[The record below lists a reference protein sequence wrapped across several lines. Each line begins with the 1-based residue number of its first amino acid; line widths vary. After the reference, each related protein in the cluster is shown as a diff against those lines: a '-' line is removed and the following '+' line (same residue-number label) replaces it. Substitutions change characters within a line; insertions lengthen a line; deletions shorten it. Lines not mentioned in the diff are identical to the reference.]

1 MKAAHPTPE
10 HCDLLVVGSGA
21 GALSAA
27 VTAAHLGL
35 KVIVVEKD
43 PQYGGT
49 TAWSGGWMWVP
60 RNPLAVE
67 AGLLERI
74 DKPLSYLRRELGE
87 KFDESRALAFLT
99 NGPRMVEFFRKNTAL
114 QFIDGNTIPDFHG
127 HTINAATGG
136 RSICAAPFDA
146 RQLGERLHDLKPPLH
161 ETTLW
166 SMGIASGA
174 ELRHFL
180 NALHKP
186 ASFWYVTK
194 LVLRHWRDLLVHRR
208 GTRLVNGNALI
219 GGLAKS
225 AFDWGVDI
233 RVNSPALRLLQ
244 EGSRV
249 TGAVIQTPQGEA
261 NIHARCGVVLAT
273 GGFPHD
279 PKRKQQLLPHAP
291 TGHEHWSAGN
301 RGNTGDGL
309 RLGESAGG
317 VVAGDLVQ
325 AAALAPVS
333 LVPRQDG
340 SVAHFPH
347 LIERAKP
354 GLIAVTAQ
362 GQRFAN
368 EANSYHD
375 FMQDLLAATPA
386 GHKPEAWLVC
396 DHAFIRY
403 YGLGAVKPAPMP
415 LGPWLKNGYLKRGH
429 SLADLAQACGIDAKT
444 LQATVQR
451 YNTLT
456 QDGKDRDFGKGETP
470 YNRIQGDAIKAT
482 RRGLRNP
489 CMGPIEQGPFYAV
502 KVVMGSL
509 GTFAGLRV
517 NDHAQVIDAQ
527 GQAIPGLYAGGN
539 DLSSMMGGHYPAGGI
554 TLGPAMTFGFIAAHH
569 AAGRDLDNSPLMTNT
584 VSSPAQT
591 LSSQDSNTLSPRT
604 RSGVHA
610 RTPLDAGSKSGMT
623 APLHLHQKAHTMYY
637 ELATMTLPFG
647 TAGQAASYVQAFAT
661 APQAQGELLGCW
673 FTDIGVLNQMIV
685 LRGFATLDA
694 LQAERDRTQQSARP
708 ESGNGPWGPFGCGEI
723 YQSLEQHSYK
733 GFPWM
738 KPVRPSA
745 ESGITGPVYE
755 IRTYGIK
762 TGGVQP
768 TIDLWEQYVPARNK
782 LSPCV
787 VAMVAL
793 DGPLRFTNIWAY
805 DSLNARSQIRGEA
818 VAQGIWP
825 PKGGPAHLTTNMVST
840 IAMPTAVSPL
850 K

>member
-1 MKAAHPTPE
+1 MNAARPSTE

-35 KVIVVEKD
+35 KVIVVEKEA
-43 PQYGGT
+43 QYGGT

-60 RNPLAVE
+60 RNPLAIE
-67 AGLLERI
+67 AGLVERI
-74 DKPLSYLRRELGE
+74 EKPLSYLRRELGE
-87 KFDESRALAFLT
+87 KFDESRALAFLN
-99 NGPRMVEFFRKNTAL
+99 NGPRMVEFFRRHTAL
-114 QFIDGNTIPDFHG
+114 QFIDGNAIPDFHG
-127 HTINAATGG
+127 HTIDAALGG

-146 RQLGERLHDLKPPLH
+146 RPLGDRLHDLKPPLH

-166 SMGIASGA
+166 GMGIASGA

-186 ASFWYVTK
+186 ASFWHVTK

-219 GGLAKS
+219 GGLAQS
-225 AFDWGVDI
+225 AFDQGVQI
-233 RVNSPALRLLQ
+233 RVNSPAVRLLQ
-244 EGSRV
+244 SEGRV
-249 TGAVIQTPQGEA
+249 TGAVVQSPNGEVSIQ
-261 NIHARCGVVLAT
+261 ARCGVVLAT

-279 PKRKQQLLPHAP
+279 PARKLQLLPHAP

-333 LVPRQDG
+333 LVPRPDG
-340 SVAHFPH
+340 SMAHFPH

-386 GHKPEAWLVC
+386 GHKPEAWLIC
-396 DHAFIRY
+396 DHLFLRY

-415 LGPWLKNGYLKRGH
+415 LGPWLKNGYLKRGQTLKE
-429 SLADLAQACGIDAKT
+429 LANACGIDAPA

-451 YNTLT
+451 YNALA
-456 QDGKDRDFGKGETP
+456 QDGKDLDFGKGETP
-470 YNRIQGDAIKAT
+470 YNRIQGDAINAT

-489 CMGPIEQGPFYAV
+489 CMGPIERGPFYAV

-517 NDHAQVIDAQ
+517 NDHAQVTDAH
-527 GQAIPGLYAGGN
+527 GLAIPGLYAGGN

-569 AAGRDLDNSPLMTNT
+569 AAGRDPPSTCEYPITHTSTDNSK
-584 VSSPAQT
+584 AQ
-591 LSSQDSNTLSPRT
+591 
-604 RSGVHA
+604 
-610 RTPLDAGSKSGMT
+610 
-623 APLHLHQKAHTMYY
+623 TMYY

-647 TAGQAASYVQAFAT
+647 SAGQAATNVQAFAT
-661 APQAQGELLGCW
+661 APEAQGELLGCW

-685 LRGFATLDA
+685 LRGFATLEA
-694 LQAERDRTQQSARP
+694 LQAERERTQQSARP
-708 ESGNGPWGPFGCGEI
+708 ETGDGPWGPFGCGEI
-723 YQSLEQHSYK
+723 FQTLEQHSYK

-755 IRTYGIK
+755 IRTYGIQ

-768 TIDLWEQYVPARNK
+768 TIDLWEQYVPARDK

-825 PKGGPAHLTTNMVST
+825 PKGGPAHLSTNMVST

>member
-1 MKAAHPTPE
+1 MTKAMNTTTPE

-35 KVIVVEKD
+35 QVIVVEKD

-74 DKPLSYLRRELGE
+74 EKPLSYLRHELGE
-87 KFDESRALAFLT
+87 KFDESRARAFLT
-99 NGPRMVEFFRKNTAL
+99 NGPRMVEFFRKNTSL
-114 QFIDGNTIPDFHG
+114 QFIDGNAIPDFHG
-127 HTINAATGG
+127 HTIDAATGG

-146 RQLGERLHDLKPPLH
+146 RQLGDRLRELKPPLH

-166 SMGIASGA
+166 GMGIASGA

-186 ASFWYVTK
+186 ASFWHVTK
-194 LVLRHWRDLLVHRR
+194 LVLRHWRELLVQGR

-219 GGLAKS
+219 GALAKS
-225 AFDWGVDI
+225 AFDLGVDI
-233 RVNSPALRLLQ
+233 RVNSPALRLLL
-244 EGSRV
+244 EGGRV
-249 TGAVIQTPQGEA
+249 TGAVIHTPLGEA
-261 NIHARCGVVLAT
+261 SIHARCGVVLAT
-273 GGFPHD
+273 GGFAHD
-279 PKRKQQLLPHAP
+279 PARKQQLLPHAP

-301 RGNTGDGL
+301 HSNTGDGL
-309 RLGESAGG
+309 RMGESAGG

-396 DHAFIRY
+396 DRAFIRY

-415 LGPWLKNGYLKRGH
+415 LRPWLKNGYLKRGQ
-429 SLADLAQACGIDAKT
+429 SLAELAQACGIDDHA

-451 YNTLT
+451 YNALS
-456 QDGKDRDFGKGETP
+456 QEGKDRDFGKGETP
-470 YNRIQGDAIKAT
+470 YNRMQGDAINAT

-517 NDHAQVIDAQ
+517 NDHAQVIDVQ

-539 DLSSMMGGHYPAGGI
+539 DLSSMMGGNYPAGGI
-554 TLGPAMTFGFIAAHH
+554 TLGPALTFGFIAAHH
-569 AAGRDLDNSPLMTNT
+569 AAGRNPVATCEYPITNIPTDNSKE
-584 VSSPAQT
+584 S
-591 LSSQDSNTLSPRT
+591 
-604 RSGVHA
+604 
-610 RTPLDAGSKSGMT
+610 
-623 APLHLHQKAHTMYY
+623 TMYY

-647 TAGQAASYVQAFAT
+647 TAGQAATNVQAFAS

-694 LQAERDRTQQSARP
+694 LQAERDRTQQ
-708 ESGNGPWGPFGCGEI
+708 NTNPFGCAEI
-723 YQSLEQHSYK
+723 YQTLEQHSYK

-768 TIDLWEQYVPARNK
+768 TIDLWEQYVPARDK

-805 DSLNARSQIRGEA
+805 DSLNARTQIRGEA

>member
-1 MKAAHPTPE
+1 MNTATPSTE

-35 KVIVVEKD
+35 QVIVVEKD

-60 RNPLAVE
+60 RNPLAIE
-67 AGLLERI
+67 AGLVERI
-74 DKPLSYLRRELGE
+74 EKPLSYLRRELGE
-87 KFDESRALAFLT
+87 KFDESRALAFLN
-99 NGPRMVEFFRKNTAL
+99 NGPRMVEFFRRHTAL
-114 QFIDGNTIPDFHG
+114 QFIDGNAIPDFHG
-127 HTINAATGG
+127 HTPDAALGG

-146 RQLGERLHDLKPPLH
+146 RQLGDRLHDLKPPLH

-166 SMGIASGA
+166 GMGIASGA

-186 ASFWYVTK
+186 ASFWHVAQ
-194 LVLRHWRDLLVHRR
+194 LLLRHGLDLLVHRR

-225 AFDWGVDI
+225 ALDLSVQI
-233 RVNSPALRLLQ
+233 RVNSPAVRLLQ
-244 EGSRV
+244 SEGRV
-249 TGAVIQTPQGEA
+249 TGAVVKTPDGEVSIQ
-261 NIHARCGVVLAT
+261 ARRGVVLAT

-279 PKRKQQLLPHAP
+279 PERKQQLLPHAP
-291 TGHEHWSAGN
+291 TGREHWSAGN

-333 LVPRQDG
+333 LVPRPDG

-362 GQRFAN
+362 GQRFCN

-375 FMQDLLAATPA
+375 FMQDLLAAIPA
-386 GHKPEAWLVC
+386 GHKPEAWLIC
-396 DHAFIRY
+396 DHLFLRY

-415 LGPWLKNGYLKRGH
+415 LGPWLKNGYLKRGQ
-429 SLADLAQACGIDAKT
+429 SLAELAKACGIDAPA

-451 YNTLT
+451 YNALA

-470 YNRIQGDAIKAT
+470 YNRIQGDAINAT

-489 CMGPIEQGPFYAV
+489 CMGPIEHGPFYAV

-517 NDHAQVIDAQ
+517 NDHAQVTDAQ

-569 AAGRDLDNSPLMTNT
+569 AAGRDLYSTTQIDNDM
-584 VSSPAQT
+584 
-591 LSSQDSNTLSPRT
+591 SPRT

-610 RTPLDAGSKSGMT
+610 RTALDARSKSGMT
-623 APLHLHQKAHTMYY
+623 APLHTHQKDDMYY

-647 TAGQAASYVQAFAT
+647 SAAQAATQVQAFAT
-661 APQAQGELLGCW
+661 APEAQGELLGCW

-694 LQAERDRTQQSARP
+694 LQTERERTQLST
-708 ESGNGPWGPFGCGEI
+708 SPFACGEI

-768 TIDLWEQYVPARNK
+768 TIDLWEQYVPARDK

>member
-1 MKAAHPTPE
+1 MTRPMTPEATPE
-10 HCDLLVVGSGA
+10 HCDLLVIGSGA

-67 AGLLERI
+67 AGIVERI
-74 DKPLSYLRRELGE
+74 EKPLSYLRRELGE
-87 KFDESRALAFLT
+87 KFDESRARAFLD
-99 NGPRMVEFFRKNTAL
+99 NGPRMVEFFRRHTAL
-114 QFIDGNTIPDFHG
+114 QFIDGNAIPDFHG
-127 HTINAATGG
+127 NTIDAALGG

-146 RQLGERLHDLKPPLH
+146 RQLGERLQDLKPPLH

-166 SMGIASGA
+166 GMGIASGA

-194 LVLRHWRDLLVHRR
+194 RVLRHWRDLLVHRR

-225 AFDWGVDI
+225 AFDLGVDI

-244 EGSRV
+244 DGGRV
-249 TGAVIQTPQGEA
+249 TGAVIQTPQGKA
-261 NIHARCGVVLAT
+261 HIHARFGVVLAT

-301 RGNTGDGL
+301 RSNTGDGL

-317 VVAGDLVQ
+317 VVASDLVQ

-333 LVPRQDG
+333 LVPRADG
-340 SVAHFPH
+340 SMAHFPH

-386 GHKPEAWLVC
+386 GHKPEAWLIC

-415 LGPWLKNGYLKRGH
+415 LGPWLKNGYLKRGENIAE
-429 SLADLAQACGIDAKT
+429 LAKTCGIDAEA
-444 LQATVQR
+444 LQATVQH
-451 YNTLT
+451 YNALT

-470 YNRIQGDAIKAT
+470 YNRIQGDAINAT

-489 CMGPIEQGPFYAV
+489 CMGPIERGPFYAV

-569 AAGRDLDNSPLMTNT
+569 AAGRE
-584 VSSPAQT
+584 PAAT
-591 LSSQDSNTLSPRT
+591 CEYPISNTPKNT
-604 RSGVHA
+604 
-610 RTPLDAGSKSGMT
+610 SKDD
-623 APLHLHQKAHTMYY
+623 TMYY

-647 TAGQAASYVQAFAT
+647 TAGQAATNVQAFAT
-661 APQAQGELLGCW
+661 APEAQGELLGCW

-694 LQAERDRTQQSARP
+694 LQAERNRTQQSA
-708 ESGNGPWGPFGCGEI
+708 SPFGCGEI
-723 YQSLEQHSYK
+723 FQTLEQHSYK

-738 KPVRPSA
+738 KPVRPSL

-768 TIDLWEQYVPARNK
+768 TIDLWEQYVPARDK
-782 LSPCV
+782 ISPCV